1 MNCVHSKNK
10 ELLTPLRAAMYNF
23 DEELVRLELGK
34 LIDPDAKIRMP
45 FPFKDL
51 IGPQAFFTTCYA
63 PLFDAFPDLER
74 RDWIVIGGET
84 EQGNHWVGCG
94 GHYSGTFVAPW
105 LDIPATGHLAH
116 MRFHEFFR
124 FEEGKIVE
132 IQALWDIPELMMQA
146 NAWPMAPS
154 LGLEYHIPGPATL
167 DGQVSGPWDEE
178 QSKKSCDLV
187 IEMLD
192 HMKLH
197 PSQGEAEVMQM
208 PKFWHPRMN
217 WYGPAGI
224 GTGRGISG
232 FRNWHQIPFL
242 TAMPDRGRYNDE
254 ISFHFFGDDQYA
266 AVTGWPNMIQ
276 TVSNDGWMGIAPAGK
291 KITLCSLDFWRIE
304 DGLIRE
310 NWVLLDLLDVYY
322 QLGVDVFK
330 RLKEFNKARILGR
343 IFPPEAVL

>member
-1 MNCVHSKNK
+1 MNCIHSKNK
-10 ELLTPLRAAMYNF
+10 ELITPLRAAMYNF

-63 PLFDAFPDLER
+63 PLFEAFPDLER

-154 LGLEYHIPGPATL
+154 LGLEYHVPGPATL

-178 QSKKSCDLV
+178 QSKNHV
-187 IEMLD
+187 I
-192 HMKLH
+192 
-197 PSQGEAEVMQM
+197 
-208 PKFWHPRMN
+208 
-217 WYGPAGI
+217 
-224 GTGRGISG
+224 
-232 FRNWHQIPFL
+232 
-242 TAMPDRGRYNDE
+242 
-254 ISFHFFGDDQYA
+254 
-266 AVTGWPNMIQ
+266 
-276 TVSNDGWMGIAPAGK
+276 
-291 KITLCSLDFWRIE
+291 
-304 DGLIRE
+304 
-310 NWVLLDLLDVYY
+310 
-322 QLGVDVFK
+322 
-330 RLKEFNKARILGR
+330 
-343 IFPPEAVL
+343 